1 MAQKIPGGAT
11 ALIYRQGTQH
21 EVCHIAPGTS
31 FPYELPVKPHPFA
44 IWPDIA
50 VALMRVAV
58 DQTPRPGL
66 GVFECGQPVEQTNET
81 IWFVQ
86 QPFGQDVIIPL
97 LCEID
102 FHPTV
107 PIGSASCRERVVQYV

>member
-21 EVCHIAPGTS
+21 EVCHSAPGTS
-31 FPYELPVKPHPFA
+31 FPDELPVKPHPFA

-58 DQTPRPGL
+58 DQKPRPGL
-66 GVFECGQPVEQTNET
+66 GVFECGQPVVQTNET
-81 IWFVQ
+81 IWCVTQ
-86 QPFGQDVIIPL
+86 LSGQKVLIL
-97 LCEID
+97 LLRTID

-107 PIGSASCRERVVQYV
+107 YHVQSTV